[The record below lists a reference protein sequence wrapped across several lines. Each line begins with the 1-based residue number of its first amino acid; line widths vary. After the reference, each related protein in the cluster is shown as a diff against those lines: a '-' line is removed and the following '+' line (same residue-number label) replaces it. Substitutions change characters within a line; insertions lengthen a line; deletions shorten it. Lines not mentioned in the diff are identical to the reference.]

1 MPRKSPTQPALSV
14 VSPETTGG
22 APPRDLGQH
31 GRKLWNE
38 VQAAYG
44 ILDRGGNAVDAGV
57 AAGLCLGV
65 LYPDMV
71 SVAGV
76 APIIFYHADRQEV
89 TRGPRS
95 ASTPTRRGSRLIP

>member
-1 MPRKSPTQPALSV
+1 MEQPIAAPHRPLVMGTQHA
-14 VSPETTGG
+14 VSTGHYL
-22 APPRDLGQH
+22 ATL
-31 GRKLWNE
+31 
-38 VQAAYG
+38 AAMR

-76 APIIFYHADRQEV
+76 APIIFYHADRREV
-89 TRGPRS
+89 SSSSSPRRRDAIRNAAAS
-95 ASTPTRRGSRLIP
+95 ASETSPAV